1 MTDYYQDLPEELQR
15 FFPIATISIP
25 EETRHYINDA
35 WTAITP
41 KQQDEIVMKCRKE
54 RDSLR
59 RILTVVKEATIALL
73 DSPPSASRR
82 LSI

>member
-15 FFPIATISIP
+15 FFPIATISLP

-35 WTAITP
+35 WAAIAP
-41 KQQDEIVMKCRKE
+41 KHRDEIVMKCRNE
-54 RDSLR
+54 RDSLK
-59 RILTVVKEATIALL
+59 RILVAVREITIALFH
-73 DSPPSASRR
+73 SPPSASRG

>member
-15 FFPIATISIP
+15 FFPTLNVTVP
-25 EETRHYINDA
+25 EETRQYIRDA
-35 WTAITP
+35 WPVITP
-41 KQQDEIVMKCRKE
+41 KHRDEIVMKCRNE
-54 RDSLR
+54 HDLLQRV
-59 RILTVVKEATIALL
+59 LTVVIQTTIALL

>member
-15 FFPIATISIP
+15 FFPIETISVP

-35 WTAITP
+35 WTAIAP
-41 KQQDEIVMKCRKE
+41 KQRDKIVMKCRNE

-59 RILTVVKEATIALL
+59 RILTVVKETTTALF
-73 DSPPSASRR
+73 DSPPSASKT

>member
-35 WTAITP
+35 WTAIAP